1 MRILFA
7 TLVFAAASALASDVS
22 FDQASALAAK
32 DSASLDGDQTLAL
45 VQSQSKASG
54 VMLRKCPQPVKK
66 ADFASFVVVMELDA
80 TGKVTRTWLQG
91 TTSTAE
97 CFNEEFAHQTLS
109 FKPPHAPFYASYD
122 MHYQQ

>member
-7 TLVFAAASALASDVS
+7 MLVFAATAAFASDVS
-22 FDQASALAAK
+22 FDQANALAAK

-45 VQSQSKASG
+45 VQSQSKASDA
-54 VMLRKCPQPVKK
+54 MLKKCPRPVRK
-66 ADFASFVVVMELDA
+66 ADFAAFVVVMELDA

-91 TTSTAE
+91 TTSAAE
-97 CFNEEFAHQTLS
+97 CFNKEFAHQTLS